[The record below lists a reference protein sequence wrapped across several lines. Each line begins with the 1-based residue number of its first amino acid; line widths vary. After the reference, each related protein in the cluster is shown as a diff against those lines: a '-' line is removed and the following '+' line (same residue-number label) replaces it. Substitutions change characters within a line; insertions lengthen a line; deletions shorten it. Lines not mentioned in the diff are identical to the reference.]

1 MKQLLTTIIFFSLT
15 HIANGQ
21 IDFGMTWPKENLRPD
36 TVSTFLF
43 TNKSLG
49 VTSFQNAKP
58 TSNFSFTTKLFD
70 LTWIPINT
78 SQINDFIDRSLKEIE
93 KKQIIDT
100 LNIKIFGQD
109 HLTIVIKSKRKILL
123 LTFLNQ
129 SGQQDIFIS
138 TISNK
143 NKIKQTIEYLQTK
156 LL

>member
-15 HIANGQ
+15 LIVNGQ
-21 IDFGMTWPKENLRPD
+21 IDCGKTWPKENLRPD

-58 TSNFSFTTKLFD
+58 TSNFSFRTKLFD
-70 LTWIPINT
+70 LTWMPINT
-78 SQINDFIDRSLKEIE
+78 SHINDFIERSLKDIK

-100 LNIKIFGQD
+100 INIKIFGQD
-109 HLTIVIKSKRKILL
+109 HKTIVIKSKRKILL

-138 TISNK
+138 TINTK
-143 NKIKQTIEYLQTK
+143 NKIKQTIEYLETN
-156 LL
+156 LR